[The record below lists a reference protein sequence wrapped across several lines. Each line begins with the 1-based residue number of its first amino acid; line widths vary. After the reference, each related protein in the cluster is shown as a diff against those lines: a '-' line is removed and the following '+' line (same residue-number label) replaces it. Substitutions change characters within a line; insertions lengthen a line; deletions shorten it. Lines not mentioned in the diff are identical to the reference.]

1 MPKFSIT
8 YTEDFGESYHT
19 LPPIEAVNKS
29 KAYIE
34 AYVRIPLRAA
44 ITELR
49 EVSDEERALL

>member
-19 LPPIEAVNKS
+19 LPPIEAETLS

-34 AYVRIPLRAA
+34 AYVQLPLRAA
-44 ITELR
+44 ITNIWEA
-49 EVSDEERALL
+49 EDEKCSLL